1 MTTPNQWRQP
11 AHWWRLAVTL
21 AGTGLSLWAIV
32 RLTVRSLERKV
43 IWTDFALFHATVN
56 RWLDGL
62 PMYAGG
68 LPLFGAP
75 KFTESVNFNPPQ
87 FHLLVLP
94 FASLDLWTGLLLW
107 QAMTVVAGVLCAA
120 VVIRSLRPGWSPMVA
135 ALTAAVILN
144 SAAFSS
150 TLWFGQ
156 MSVLLAVPVTLA
168 WRAMREGRWTQVG
181 AWMGLAASLKPF
193 LLIVF
198 PYLVLKRQ
206 WRAIAWGGV
215 VWATSFVVGAVVF
228 GPDAVL
234 QWFEAARWPTWLAH
248 FHNASFQ
255 AYVSRV
261 MWDWPG
267 PIVAS
272 VGSGVG
278 ILATVWLAFKRD
290 VDAAWAVLMA
300 GAILWAPLGWVYLRV
315 VPDPADR
322 RTHRPASNPSWRL
335 AARYPVRLAD
345 FGVPDTNHRNTA
357 RRANPFDLLLGAP
370 RTLDAALRFRR
381 EPKDPRSTIRT
392 RQSQIRNRH
401 SAIGTV
407 AISGRTSSC
416 STGRTGTTCRGVP
429 RL

>member
-300 GAILWAPLGWVYLRV
+300 GAILWAPLGWVYYEWCLIPPIAV
-315 VPDPADR
+315 LIAQ
-322 RTHRPASNPSWRL
+322 HRIPRGAWLLVIPFVWPIS
-335 AARYPVRLAD
+335 AYPIRITGTLLDAQIRSIY
-345 FGVPDTNHRNTA
+345 FWG
-357 RRANPFDLLLGAP
+357 LLGLWMLLCGSAVS
-370 RTLDAALRFRR
+370 RKTRDQQSALDN
-381 EPKDPRSTIRT
+381 PK
-392 RQSQIRNRH
+392 
-401 SAIGTV
+401 SAIGTPQS
-407 AISGRTSSC
+407 A
-416 STGRTGTTCRGVP
+416 
-429 RL
+429 L

>member
-1 MTTPNQWRQP
+1 
-11 AHWWRLAVTL
+11 
-21 AGTGLSLWAIV
+21 
-32 RLTVRSLERKV
+32 
-43 IWTDFALFHATVN
+43 
-56 RWLDGL
+56 
-62 PMYAGG
+62 MYAGG
-68 LPLFGAP
+68 LPMFGAP

-107 QAMTVVAGVLCAA
+107 HALTVVAGVLCAV
-120 VVIRSLRPGWSPMVA
+120 VVIRALRPGWSPMVA

-144 SAAFSS
+144 SAALSS

-198 PYLVLKRQ
+198 PYLVLTRQ

-228 GPDAVL
+228 GPDALL

-261 MWDWPG
+261 MWEWPG

-322 RTHRPASNPSWRL
+322 RAHRPASNPSWRL
-335 AARYPVRLAD
+335 AARRPVRLAD
-345 FGVPDTNHRNTA
+345 HTLTRCASPVPCSTGKFARSTSGGSSDSGWCSA
-357 RRANPFDLLLGAP
+357 FRRA
-370 RTLDAALRFRR
+370 
-381 EPKDPRSTIRT
+381 PKDSPINNPHSTIPNP
-392 RQSQIRNRH
+392 QSALRNRH
-401 SAIGTV
+401 CNYFKSYFFM
-407 AISGRTSSC
+407 
-416 STGRTGTTCRGVP
+416 
-429 RL
+429 